1 MSRKEDALEYHSR
14 GRKGKLEVVPT
25 KPLVSQLDL
34 SLAYTPG
41 VAEPCLEIAK
51 DEDKSWEYTARSNLV
66 AVISNGTAVLG
77 LGDIGPAASKPVME
91 GKACLFKKFADI
103 DVFDLE
109 IAEKNVDKFVDIVAA
124 LEPTFGGINL
134 EDIAAPACF
143 EIEEKLRER
152 MRIPVFHDDQHGTA
166 IISGAGLLNAAEL
179 AHKQL
184 AEIKLVVS
192 GAGAAA
198 IACVEFFCSLGMRAD
213 HVVLVDSKG
222 VIHKGRTA
230 LTRQKARFA
239 TADDGR
245 RTLADAMHGADMF
258 MGLSVANTVTQAM
271 LKTMADRPIV
281 FALANPDPEI
291 SYPDALAARPD
302 ALVAT
307 GRSDFP
313 NQVNNV
319 LGFPYIFRGALD
331 CRATGVSEAMKLA
344 AARALAQLTREPVPD
359 SVTLAYGGK
368 ALKMGPDYFIPKPFD
383 PRVLW
388 WVAPAVAQAAM
399 ESGVARITFDIAEY
413 REKLMSK
420 GSNAAYSIMRTITKE
435 AQRDPRRIVF
445 PHAASP
451 RVLRAVQQIVDVGIA
466 RPVLLGRPDEI
477 AQLCSEM
484 SLDLMTQVEVIDPRS
499 SPARTG
505 YAERLYALRQRK
517 GVTEEAAQAL
527 ITKSDYYAAVMV
539 DRGDADGMV
548 TGLRL
553 NYPETVRPP
562 LEIFGLQPGVKV
574 AVGMYM
580 IVMQNVVRFFGDTVF
595 NIFPDAETL
604 ADITVQMAD
613 AVAGFGVT
621 PRVAMISYSNFGAVR
636 HPDVTRI
643 HRTIELVRDRRPELE
658 IDGEMQPE
666 MALDPVR
673 RQQSYGFSRL
683 TKAANTLV
691 FSSLASGNAAYQ
703 IARALGSA
711 STVGPILLG
720 LAKPVAAMQ
729 NDATV
734 DEIVNMTSQV
744 VLKAQQLRRQQDQHE
759 PRSTGEPNG
768 AAAAGANGP
777 AVRRSHHEPSAAEIL
792 TGD

>member
-1 MSRKEDALEYHSR
+1 MGRKEDALDYHSR

-41 VAEPCLEIAK
+41 VAEPCLEIAR

-77 LGDIGPAASKPVME
+77 LGDIGPAAGKPVME

-109 IAEKNVDKFVDIVAA
+109 INEKNVDKFVDIVAS

-143 EIEEKLRER
+143 EIEEKLRQR

-179 AHKQL
+179 ANKKL
-184 AEIKLVVS
+184 SAIKLVVS

-198 IACVEFFCSLGMRAD
+198 IACVEFFCSLGMNREN
-213 HVVLVDSKG
+213 VILVDSKG
-222 VIHKGRTA
+222 VIHRGRTD
-230 LTRQKARFA
+230 LNRQKARIA
-239 TADDGR
+239 IADDGR
-245 RTLADAMHGADMF
+245 RTLADAMRGADMF
-258 MGLSVANTVTQAM
+258 MGLSVANTVTPAM

-291 SYPDALAARPD
+291 TYPDAIKARPD

-344 AARALAQLTREPVPD
+344 AARSLAELTRAPVPD
-359 SVTLAYGGK
+359 EVIMAYGGK

-388 WVAPAVAQAAM
+388 WVAPAVAKAAM
-399 ESGVARITFDIAEY
+399 ESGVARITFDVGEY
-413 REKLMSK
+413 KEKLKSK
-420 GSNAAYSIMRTITKE
+420 GSNAAYSIMRTITHK

-451 RVLRAVQQIVDVGIA
+451 RLLRAVQQIVDVGIA
-466 RPVLLGRPDEI
+466 KPVLLGRAIELEK
-477 AQLCSEM
+477 LCVEM
-484 SLDLMTQVEVIDPRS
+484 SLDLMNRVEVIDPRTEDTQ
-499 SPARTG
+499 R
-505 YAERLYALRQRK
+505 YAERLYELRQRK
-517 GVTEEAAQAL
+517 GLTRDAAQAL

-539 DRGDADGMV
+539 ERGDADGVV

-553 NYPETVRPP
+553 NYPDTVRPL
-562 LEIFGLQPGVKV
+562 LEIFGLSPGAKV

-580 IVMQNVVRFFGDTVF
+580 IVMQNSVRFFGDTVF

-604 ADITVQMAD
+604 ADITMQMAD
-613 AVAGFGVT
+613 AVQGFGVT
-621 PRVAMISYSNFGAVR
+621 PRVAMISYSNFGSVR

-643 HRTIELVRDRRPELE
+643 RHTLDLVRAARPDLE

-666 MALDPVR
+666 IALDPVR
-673 RQQSYGFSRL
+673 REQVYGFSRL
-683 TKAANTLV
+683 TQAANTLV

-703 IARALGSA
+703 IARAIGGASA
-711 STVGPILLG
+711 VGPILLG

-734 DEIVNMTSQV
+734 EEIVNMTSHV
-744 VLKAQQLRRQQDQHE
+744 VLKAQQMNPQRVSQQM
-759 PRSTGEPNG
+759 
-768 AAAAGANGP
+768 P
-777 AVRRSHHEPSAAEIL
+777 AVHPPAVGPSKDHTL
-792 TGD
+792 D

>member
-1 MSRKEDALEYHSR
+1 MSRKDDALDYHSR

-41 VAEPCLEIAK
+41 VAEPCLEIAR

-77 LGDIGPAASKPVME
+77 LGDIGPAAGKPVME

-109 IAEKNVDKFVDIVAA
+109 IAEKDVDKFCDIVAA

-134 EDIAAPACF
+134 EDISAPACF
-143 EIEEKLRER
+143 EIEERLRQR

-179 AHKQL
+179 AGKQL
-184 AEIKLVVS
+184 DRIKLVVS

-198 IACVEFFCSLGMRAD
+198 IACVEFFCSLGMAAAN
-213 HVVLVDSKG
+213 VILVDSKG
-222 VIHKGRTA
+222 VIHAGRKD
-230 LTRQKARFA
+230 LNRQKAKWA
-239 TADDGR
+239 IADDGR
-245 RTLADAMHGADMF
+245 RTLADAMRGADMF
-258 MGLSVANTVTQAM
+258 MGLSVANTVTPDM

-291 SYPDALAARPD
+291 SYPDAITARPD

-344 AARALAQLTREPVPD
+344 AARALAELTRAPVPD
-359 SVTLAYGGK
+359 SVIMAYGGK

-399 ESGVARITFDIAEY
+399 ESGVARIQFDIAEY
-413 REKLMSK
+413 RERLLSK

-451 RVLRAVQQIVDVGIA
+451 RLLRAIQQIVDVEIA
-466 RPVLLGRPDEI
+466 RPVLLGRPAEI
-477 AQLCSEM
+477 AQLCQEM
-484 SLDLMTQVEVIDPRS
+484 SLDLMKKVEIIDPRTTPN
-499 SPARTG
+499 PAYTR
-505 YAERLYALRQRK
+505 RLYELRQRK
-517 GVTEEAAQAL
+517 GLTEFAAQAL
-527 ITKSDYYAAVMV
+527 ITKSDYYAALMV

-548 TGLRL
+548 SGLRL

-562 LEIFGLQPGVKV
+562 LEIFGLSPGAKV

-580 IVMQNVVRFFGDTVF
+580 IVMQNTVKFFGDTVF
-595 NIFPDAETL
+595 NIFPDADTL
-604 ADITVQMAD
+604 ADITIQMAD
-613 AVAGFGVT
+613 AVQGFGVT
-621 PRVAMISYSNFGAVR
+621 PRMAMISYSNFGSVR

-643 HRTIELVRDRRPELE
+643 HRALELVRERRPDLE

-666 MALDPVR
+666 LALDPER
-673 RQQSYGFSRL
+673 RQRVYGFSRL
-683 TKAANTLV
+683 GGTANALV

-703 IARALGSA
+703 IARAIGGASA
-711 STVGPILLG
+711 VGPILLG

-729 NDATV
+729 QDATV
-734 DEIVNMTSQV
+734 EEIVNMTSHV
-744 VLKAQQLRRQQDQHE
+744 VLKAQQMSR
-759 PRSTGEPNG
+759 GG
-768 AAAAGANGP
+768 I
-777 AVRRSHHEPSAAEIL
+777 AVSR
-792 TGD
+792 